1 VASGNRSLTSQANP
15 SVPCIVRIGD
25 GCILALLL
33 PRSELGDAARAAP
46 VDKLSI
52 VLVALFGVW
61 FLGEELTLPNW
72 LGVIFIVAGV
82 LMLALP

>member
-1 VASGNRSLTSQANP
+1 MSGPATGASWLYYCRALQLGN
-15 SVPCIVRIGD
+15 
-25 GCILALLL
+25 
-33 PRSELGDAARAAP
+33 AARVAP